1 MILIA
6 DSGSTSCDWAL
17 LSEDNSV
24 PWRHRSD
31 GINPVFQSAQEIE
44 NILRLEL
51 NALLQGYSISRI
63 AFYGAGC
70 LPSKVATMQAIFRSL
85 FPACKTIDVHSDI
98 WAAIHALCGREEGIA
113 CILGTGSNSCLFDG
127 RSIVQQTSPLGF
139 ILGDEGSAAY
149 LGKNFLGL
157 LLKDQLPHPMR
168 QEFLDTYGLS
178 VEDIIEH
185 VYRRPFPNRFLAS
198 FSPYIHAQS
207 HLDLIRDFLIESFS
221 QFLVRNVK
229 NYRRPDLPVHFV
241 GSVAHYYRSFVQEA
255 LRRNSFIEG
264 EIVQSPLE
272 GLIRY
277 YSF

>member
-17 LSEDNSV
+17 LSADNSI
-24 PWRHRSD
+24 PWRHRCD

-44 NILRLEL
+44 NILRQEL
-51 NALLQGYSISRI
+51 SSLFHEYPISRI

-70 LPSKVATMQAIFRSL
+70 LPSKVATMQAVFQTL
-85 FPACKTIDVHSDI
+85 FPSCQTIGVHSDI

-157 LLKDQLPHPMR
+157 LLKDQLPLGMR
-168 QEFLDTYGLS
+168 QDFLDTYGLS
-178 VEDIIEH
+178 VDDIIEH

-198 FSPYIHAQS
+198 FSPFILAQS

-229 NYRRPDLPVHFV
+229 NYHRPDLPIHFV
-241 GSVAHYYRSFVQEA
+241 GSVAHYYRPFVQAA
-255 LRRNSFIEG
+255 LRRHSLIEG

-277 YSF
+277 YS